1 MENVLLLF
9 GGMSYEHDI
18 SIVTASQI
26 FNKTKS
32 EKFKLIPVYIS
43 RENKFFVYLE
53 KGFNL
58 KDFSKNS
65 VFKPSKKF
73 KEVVF
78 VSSEKN
84 TLFQKTM
91 FGLKEFLYVKN
102 AIVACHGGSG
112 ENGELVAF
120 LEGLNI
126 KCSSGNV
133 DSLGVCM
140 NKFLFKQVMKGIGVP
155 VVAGFKLNRNDFD
168 SEEFK
173 RKLFLRMRFLSFPLI
188 LKPNKGGSSIGL
200 FVAKNNQDF
209 NKKLEECFEFD
220 DDVVIE
226 KFVQNSREF
235 NVAVVGTK
243 EEFEVS
249 EIDEPLKL
257 NDVLSFKDKYL
268 SGAKTKKTSASN
280 SMASQARKFPAEISD
295 ELRNQIRA
303 IASKIFKELNLSGI
317 VRIDFLFDENN
328 NKLFV
333 CEVNSVPGSLAYY
346 FFAENKIT
354 TNWLIKKLINISD
367 KNFANKTKFNSDF
380 VTNVLEGE

>member
-32 EKFKLIPVYIS
+32 EEFKLIPVYIS

-91 FGLKEFLYVKN
+91 FGLKEFVHVKN

-133 DSLGVCM
+133 DALGVCM

-168 SEEFK
+168 GEEFK

-220 DDVVIE
+220 DDVVKIGRA
-226 KFVQNSREF
+226 SCRER
-235 NVAVVGTK
+235 V
-243 EEFEVS
+243 
-249 EIDEPLKL
+249 
-257 NDVLSFKDKYL
+257 
-268 SGAKTKKTSASN
+268 
-280 SMASQARKFPAEISD
+280 
-295 ELRNQIRA
+295 
-303 IASKIFKELNLSGI
+303 
-317 VRIDFLFDENN
+317 
-328 NKLFV
+328 
-333 CEVNSVPGSLAYY
+333 
-346 FFAENKIT
+346 
-354 TNWLIKKLINISD
+354 
-367 KNFANKTKFNSDF
+367 
-380 VTNVLEGE
+380 